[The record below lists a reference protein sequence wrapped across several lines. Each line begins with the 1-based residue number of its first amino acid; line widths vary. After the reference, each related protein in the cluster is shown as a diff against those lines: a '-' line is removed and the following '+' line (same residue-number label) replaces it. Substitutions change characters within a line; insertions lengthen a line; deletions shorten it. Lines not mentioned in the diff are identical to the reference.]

1 MYMKKKSII
10 WIACLAAVCVAVV
23 GLILFFC
30 LRGEPGSE
38 PEKPAVS
45 ETDTI
50 GTNQTS
56 APDESV
62 IGSDAPDESVQP
74 QDPADTEATVDT
86 KEPEQN
92 EDGSSSGEET
102 ESSSTAAPDS
112 PADPETDPSETDTPS
127 TEKPNTALL
136 YEEYVA
142 MSSEEQVAHFNSFA
156 NVEDFFAWYNMAKA
170 DYAERHPD
178 IEIGPDGTIPLP

>member
-1 MYMKKKSII
+1 MNCKYMKKKSII
-10 WIACLAAVCVAVV
+10 WIACLAAVCVAVL
-23 GLILFFC
+23 GLILFLC

-45 ETDTI
+45 EADTG
-50 GTNQTS
+50 GTNQT
-56 APDESV
+56 APPDESMV
-62 IGSDAPDESVQP
+62 GSDSLAESIPP
-74 QDPADTEATVDT
+74 QDPVDT

-142 MSSEEQVAHFNSFA
+142 MSSDEQVAHFNSFA
-156 NVEDFFAWYNMAKA
+156 SVEDFFAWYNMAKA
-170 DYAERHPD
+170 DYEERHPD
-178 IEIGPDGTIPLP
+178 IEIGPDGMIPAP

>member
-30 LRGEPGSE
+30 LRGDQGSGTE
-38 PEKPAVS
+38 DPAES
-45 ETDTI
+45 ETDTV
-50 GTNQTS
+50 GTDQTS

-86 KEPEQN
+86 KEPGQN
-92 EDGSSSGEET
+92 ENGSSPESET
-102 ESSSTAAPDS
+102 ESSSVAAPDS
-112 PADPETDPSETDTPS
+112 PADPETDPPAS
-127 TEKPNTALL
+127 TVNPNTALL
-136 YEEYVA
+136 YEEYFA

-178 IEIGPDGTIPLP
+178 IEIGPDGSIPLP